1 MSVSWVSLL
10 LELSG
15 RLAFWSMGI
24 WALLRL
30 VAYFAVLLG
39 PRAPK
44 FFPVSAQRLGFAQG
58 LGSRSVILS
67 EADYHARLVGRGFL
81 QKLATSWWP
90 LVAWVA
96 LIQFVVVFGARG
108 LANELSIPFW
118 LGLAMS
124 ASAMLALASFR
135 RRMVFDHLRQSDLE
149 EGRELDWD
157 AEAFLGGIR
166 LRIRFE
172 GRARKV
178 PLERLERNAIAK
190 DRAEQFHFHG
200 ISAQPD
206 SAHRHGQGLIAS
218 EFHMLGAN
226 DEKMTEENWTRKIKM
241 SDALQAVLSAYV
253 MANASKSPAVAL
265 LEYPGAVVLLTPL
278 AEHVEFL
285 EAVADRLKRRKK
297 VAAMAAR
304 DVALAAGQE
313 FPSRFDEARV
323 AELMAHQ
330 EWVSQERM
338 GV

>member
-1 MSVSWVSLL
+1 MSVVWVSLL

-15 RLAFWSMGI
+15 RMAFGSMGV

-30 VAYFAVLLG
+30 VAYFATLLG
-39 PRAPK
+39 PRPPK

-58 LGSRSVILS
+58 LGSRSVIVS
-67 EADYHARLVGRGFL
+67 EADYHARRVGRGFL
-81 QKLATSWWP
+81 QKLATAWWP
-90 LVAWVA
+90 LVAWAA

-124 ASAMLALASFR
+124 ASAMLVLGSFR
-135 RRMVFDHLRQSDLE
+135 RRMVFDHLRQTDLE

-166 LRIRFE
+166 LRARFE
-172 GRARKV
+172 GRARKI

-206 SAHRHGQGLIAS
+206 SAHRHGQGVIAS
-218 EFHMLGAN
+218 EFRMLGSGS
-226 DEKMTEENWTRKIKM
+226 ERMTEENWTRKIKM
-241 SDALQAVLSAYV
+241 ADALQAILTAYV
-253 MANASKSPAVAL
+253 MANDRKSPAVAL

-297 VAAMAAR
+297 AAAMAAR
-304 DVALAAGQE
+304 EIALAASQE
-313 FPSRFDEARV
+313 FPSRFDEGRV

-330 EWVSQERM
+330 EWVSQDRM

>member
-1 MSVSWVSLL
+1 MSIGWISLL

-15 RLAFWSMGI
+15 RLAFGSMGV

-30 VAYFAVLLG
+30 VAYFAMILG
-39 PRAPK
+39 PRPPK
-44 FFPVSAQRLGFAQG
+44 FFPVSAQRLGFAQA

-67 EADYHARLVGRGFL
+67 EADYHARCVGRGFL

-124 ASAMLALASFR
+124 ASAMFALASFR
-135 RRMVFDHLRQSDLE
+135 RRMVFDHLRQTDLE

-157 AEAFLGGIR
+157 AEAFLGVIR
-166 LRIRFE
+166 LRVRFE

-218 EFHMLGAN
+218 EFHMFGSAE
-226 DEKMTEENWTRKIKM
+226 EKMTEENWTRKIKM
-241 SDALQAVLSAYV
+241 SDALQSILTAYV
-253 MANASKSPAVAL
+253 MANDQKASAVAL
-265 LEYPGAVVLLTPL
+265 LEYPGAVILLTPL
-278 AEHVEFL
+278 SEHVEFL
-285 EAVADRLKRRKK
+285 EAVGDRLRRRKK
-297 VAAMAAR
+297 TPAMAAR
-304 DVALAAGQE
+304 DIALAAAQE

-330 EWVSQERM
+330 EWVSQGRM
-338 GV
+338 DV